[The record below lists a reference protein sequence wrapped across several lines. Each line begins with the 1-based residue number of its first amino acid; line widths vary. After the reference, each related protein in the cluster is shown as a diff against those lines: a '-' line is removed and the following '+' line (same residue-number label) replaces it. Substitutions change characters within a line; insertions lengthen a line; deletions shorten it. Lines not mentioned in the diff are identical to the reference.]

1 MRQWTRSGHR
11 SRDNSHRPPVKKKF
25 AEDRSSKNF
34 AALTGWP
41 FLAVAGRAVA
51 LQSMKRRKGHTRGR
65 DARSKGGKISA
76 RKANDFCPF
85 CFFEQSPLSIPLP
98 LRFTT
103 DDGDKLMSL
112 ERKISPFPL
121 PLFVSSLSF
130 DFSITR
136 FGSIGGGKK
145 KEGKNGREEGDGGK
159 LENDW
164 DAMRGEGRRK
174 IGRCCFEAEAVAPGG
189 RKRKKM
195 YVSGG
200 DSDRGR
206 IEGEGDKE
214 THAAVK
220 GG

>member
-121 PLFVSSLSF
+121 PSFVSSLSF

-145 KEGKNGREEGDGGK
+145 KEGKNGREGDGGK

-164 DAMRGEGRRK
+164 DAMRGKGRGEGR
-174 IGRCCFEAEAVAPGG
+174 
-189 RKRKKM
+189 
-195 YVSGG
+195 SGG
-200 DSDRGR
+200 AALRPRPLPPAGENAKR
-206 IEGEGDKE
+206 CMYRAAIAIEEG
-214 THAAVK
+214 
-220 GG
+220 